1 MGRGI
6 AIVCPKGGVGKTTVS
21 VNLASALADKGFRCL
36 VIGVDPQCGLISSFG
51 RDRFDVD
58 CGLLDLFDPEGQPDG
73 AIQASGV
80 DNLDFISSNV
90 WSREEEQQLV
100 QGAADFPER
109 IGELVRREGENY
121 DFIFMDCPPN
131 LGPLTSSALQAAES
145 FLVPMQA
152 EELAYRALPRL
163 FDGLDEMGGQGRH
176 VPELMGI
183 VLNQVDPRTRL
194 AAEVT
199 GRVREEFED
208 DVFETVIPR
217 TVRLAEVALRGRPV
231 NRFNRTGAASRAFEA
246 LADEILAPLIA
257 SADAAVETV
266 VDAVEPDR
274 EPVAVAVAADVALE
288 DKPLPV
294 GAVEG
299 LISQLRTASAGD
311 AGKYTNDLMDG
322 ERVVSLDEIEE
333 PAPQGCSG
341 SRPNLDDYEGTG
353 EDEPLH

>member
-1 MGRGI
+1 MGRGV
-6 AIVCPKGGVGKTTVS
+6 AVVCPKGGVGKTTVS

-58 CGLLDLFDPEGQPDG
+58 CGLLDIFDPEGQPEN

-80 DNLDFISSNV
+80 ENLDFISSNV

-109 IGELVRREGENY
+109 IGELARRESENY

-131 LGPLTSSALQAAES
+131 LGPLTASALQAADS

-152 EELAYRALPRL
+152 EELAYQALPRL
-163 FDGLDEMGGQGRH
+163 FDGLDELGGQGRH

-194 AAEVT
+194 AAQVT

-231 NRFNRTGAASRAFEA
+231 NHFNRTGAASRAFES

-257 SADAAVETV
+257 EADAKESQQETNTAVTE
-266 VDAVEPDR
+266 
-274 EPVAVAVAADVALE
+274 VAMNE
-288 DKPLPV
+288 KPAPV
-294 GAVEG
+294 GTDES
-299 LISQLRTASAGD
+299 LISQLRKTATED
-311 AGKYTNDLMDG
+311 AGQYTGDLLDG
-322 ERVVSLDEIEE
+322 ERVLSLDEVEDST
-333 PAPQGCSG
+333 PQGCSA

-353 EDEPLH
+353 EEEPLH